1 LTALPHAPLRRP
13 ASARLSARG
22 LLRLNPGPPRLA
34 FAVRA
39 ALAMGICVGA
49 GSLAGDEGAGLI
61 ATLGAFTALYG
72 GGTPYRHRAI
82 LLALVAAGF
91 VVAAVAGAAAASA
104 TTPWPGV
111 AIVTLVAAAAS
122 FLCSALNIGPP
133 GAYMFTLVCAA
144 SATMH
149 GAPPLW
155 RIALLVTAGAA
166 VSWTL
171 QMLGALRRPY
181 GPEEQAVANAARA
194 IAAFI
199 DGAAA
204 EKPDG
209 LCHAAALR
217 LHDAWTTL
225 VAHQPSRAPPNEKLA
240 HLRALTRNAQR
251 LFGQAIGR
259 ANAGQPI
266 DPVQSTQAR
275 AIAARVGEPPAA
287 GEAALA
293 HDPPYF
299 IGWREMIAQ
308 AAAWN
313 AVPARIALRVGAAA
327 LIAGA
332 AIAML
337 NIGRVSWAVAA
348 AVLVL
353 YQGFD
358 RRRAAER
365 AFERTLGTLVGL
377 VAAAGLL
384 WLAPHGIALVGA
396 VMALQFAVELLVVRN
411 YALAVVLI
419 TPLALLV
426 ASGARPV
433 PSIGAD
439 VLGRGVD
446 TMVGCAIGLVVL
458 LIATGRTDGR
468 IRDAFARALAAAQ
481 IVVTM
486 LARDNINSLAARKA
500 RRDLRNSAVDLPQL
514 YAAQA
519 EGPQA
524 VRQEADRA
532 WPAITALER
541 LAFRLLAACWEREA
555 AGAER
560 RGAPPIEQAEADE
573 AVRRLQRLQSGLAQ
587 TDALN
592 AEDLAAELTALDERL
607 QAVPMVSDEVR

>member
-1 LTALPHAPLRRP
+1 
-13 ASARLSARG
+13 
-22 LLRLNPGPPRLA
+22 
-34 FAVRA
+34 
-39 ALAMGICVGA
+39 MGICVGA
-49 GSLAGDEGAGLI
+49 GSLASDEGAGLI

-104 TTPWPGV
+104 PTPWPGV

-122 FLCSALNIGPP
+122 FLCGALNIGPP

-155 RIALLVTAGAA
+155 RMALLVAAGAA
-166 VSWTL
+166 VSWIL
-171 QMLGALRRPY
+171 QMLGALHRPHR
-181 GPEEQAVANAARA
+181 PEEQAVANAARA
-194 IAAFI
+194 VADFI

-209 LCHAAALR
+209 LRHAAAMR

-225 VAHQPSRAPPNEKLA
+225 VAHQPSRRPPGEKLA
-240 HLRALTRNAQR
+240 HLRALNRNAQR

-259 ANAGQPI
+259 VNAGQPI
-266 DPVQSTQAR
+266 DPAQGAQAR

-293 HDPPYF
+293 QDPPYF
-299 IGWREMIAQ
+299 ISWGEMLAQ

-327 LIAGA
+327 LVAGA
-332 AIAML
+332 AIATL

-353 YQGFD
+353 YQGLD

-365 AFERTLGTLVGL
+365 AVERTLGTLVGL

-396 VMALQFAVELLVVRN
+396 VMGLQFVVELLIVRN

-439 VLGRGVD
+439 VFGRGVD
-446 TMVGCAIGLVVL
+446 TMVGCAIGLIVL
-458 LIATGRTDGR
+458 LIATGRADGR

-486 LARDNINSLAARKA
+486 LARDEVSSLAARKA

-519 EGPQA
+519 DGPQA
-524 VRQEADRA
+524 ARQEADRA

-555 AGAER
+555 AGPER
-560 RGAPPIEQAEADE
+560 RGAPPIGRVDADE
-573 AVRRLQRLQSGLAQ
+573 IVRTLRRLHSGLPQVSAW
-587 TDALN
+587 N
-592 AEDLAAELTALDERL
+592 VESLAAELSASDARL
-607 QAVPMVSDEVR
+607 QEALRGSGDAG